1 MATIN
6 QNRNKASAYTADTYK
21 FDSRE
26 ETEFYLFLR
35 DALQLKLIK
44 SFIYQPQSF
53 LLIPKAIE
61 KIKVPYKKKS
71 GYKIVEKVLYQQH
84 SYTAD
89 FVFELTDKFFEY
101 FPMIKDLVRV
111 SKNNQV
117 YIDIKG
123 AYNRFGGDRQFEVN
137 RKLVYNKYGV
147 HINKIVPEK
156 FFQKLGAAPDEIRWM
171 KARKT
176 PTLRKPYIGVLSLAE
191 VVGQISNNQCLTHK
205 VEEINIP
212 FLKPRK
218 THQLLTRQA
227 SEFAS
232 KTRPQLSK

>member
-6 QNRNKASAYTADTYK
+6 QNKNKASTYTADTYK

-26 ETEFYLFLR
+26 ESEFYLFLR
-35 DALQLKLIK
+35 DALRLNLIE
-44 SFIYQPQSF
+44 SFTYQPKSF

-71 GYKIVEKVLYQQH
+71 GYKIVERVLYKQH

-89 FVFELTDKFFEY
+89 FVFKVKDRFLKY
-101 FPMIKDLVRV
+101 FPMLKDLVRF
-111 SKNNQV
+111 SQNNQV

-147 HINKIVPEK
+147 HINKVVPEK
-156 FFQKLGAAPDEIRWM
+156 FFQKLGAAPNEIRWM

-176 PTLRKPYIGVLSLAE
+176 PTLRKSYIGVSSLDE
-191 VVGQISNNQCLTHK
+191 VVGQTPIQSLTSTK

-212 FLKPRK
+212 FLKPR
-218 THQLLTRQA
+218 
-227 SEFAS
+227 S
-232 KTRPQLSK
+232 KVK

>member
-35 DALQLKLIK
+35 DALRLKLIE
-44 SFIYQPQSF
+44 SFTYQPKSF
-53 LLIPKAIE
+53 LLIPKATE
-61 KIKVPYKKKS
+61 QIKVPYKKKS
-71 GYKIVEKVLYQQH
+71 GYKIIEKVLYQQH

-89 FVFELTDKFFEY
+89 FVFKITDKFLEY
-101 FPMIKDLVRV
+101 FPMLKDLVRFT
-111 SKNNQV
+111 NNNLV

-137 RKLVYNKYGV
+137 RKLVYHKYGV

-156 FFQKLGAAPDEIRWM
+156 FFQKLGAAPNEIRWM
-171 KARKT
+171 KARKL
-176 PTLRKPYIGVLSLAE
+176 PTLRKPYIGVLSLDE
-191 VVGQISNNQCLTHK
+191 VVNQTYDSDHLSTNK

-218 THQLLTRQA
+218 IN
-227 SEFAS
+227 EKGNNK
-232 KTRPQLSK
+232 KT